1 MNRPQYTTLL
11 QAIPAKQQTTLKKSK
26 QMSYKYNKNNV
37 KLAKILRKNM
47 TPEEKHLWYDY
58 LKKLPVTVHR
68 QKNIGEFIV
77 DFYIADINL
86 VIEIDGRQH
95 GEPENKEKD
104 KERDEFLSSLGIKVR
119 RISNFDINNNFART
133 CDEISDL
140 FVEKK

>member
-1 MNRPQYTTLL
+1 MKAYNN
-11 QAIPAKQQTTLKKSK
+11 ANIP
-26 QMSYKYNKNNV
+26 
-37 KLAKILRKNM
+37 LAKELRKNM

-68 QKNIGEFIV
+68 QKNIGEYIV

-104 KERDEFLSSLGIKVR
+104 KERDEFLSSLGIKVH